1 MTIYDSNN
9 RTLIGNYRFDFFRL
23 RAARDLHNDEYIYG
37 FGDKKNNIDKRG
49 TRMDIWNVDTDN
61 QDQSTGLMGY
71 KSIAMYWSSR
81 GYGIYLHNWW
91 RSSFDI
97 GQFNSGRI
105 EITVDGGEMDFYL
118 FYGPSFRRLLD
129 QYTELTGKPALLP
142 KWAFGFH
149 QGGAGNDKTSRWA
162 TEIADNMRRYHL
174 PIDAIYYDD
183 VDPAT
188 FTPDF
193 AQKMWTQFHVRIT
206 AGYGMPWA
214 YQGTSLWN
222 ELNRLTPKGMIVDR
236 EGKALL
242 HEGNGMKTPFSEIDF
257 FNPAASDATFQAK
270 WSGPLRNGV

>member
-1 MTIYDSNN
+1 
-9 RTLIGNYRFDFFRL
+9 
-23 RAARDLHNDEYIYG
+23 
-37 FGDKKNNIDKRG
+37 
-49 TRMDIWNVDTDN
+49 
-61 QDQSTGLMGY
+61 
-71 KSIAMYWSSR
+71 
-81 GYGIYLHNWW
+81 
-91 RSSFDI
+91 
-97 GQFNSGRI
+97 
-105 EITVDGGEMDFYL
+105 MDFYL